1 MQGLLI
7 IKVSAFQWW
16 KAPLKINVQLP
27 LLLAEKTERSCEGLQ
42 NQLWKP
48 SVSLVGGESCKTK
61 PPFTNSHPLN
71 LGLAIEKIRG
81 RSFMGRPPELHVLLK
96 TYLQVLCLFPYQEN
110 RLSNP
115 DWKLQ
120 GSSSQEDLSVQAM
133 AHPHRAQTPFT
144 VQCTLYSQFFVNQ
157 GNAPYL
163 ALWVRTV
170 RCRETTWWHQG
181 HTFWQRMKLNPNPLS
196 CGLAVTLGAAGRGSL
211 GLSAGWK
218 ALPCA
223 LCPSSLLKPALC
235 FLLALF

>member
-1 MQGLLI
+1 
-7 IKVSAFQWW
+7 
-16 KAPLKINVQLP
+16 
-27 LLLAEKTERSCEGLQ
+27 
-42 NQLWKP
+42 
-48 SVSLVGGESCKTK
+48 
-61 PPFTNSHPLN
+61 
-71 LGLAIEKIRG
+71 
-81 RSFMGRPPELHVLLK
+81 
-96 TYLQVLCLFPYQEN
+96 
-110 RLSNP
+110 
-115 DWKLQ
+115 
-120 GSSSQEDLSVQAM
+120 M

-157 GNAPYL
+157 GNAPHL

-235 FLLALF
+235 FLLALFWLCFGPIRLLRTDHYAITFEMTFEYNPVQDLVLQTCLQKWLAVFP